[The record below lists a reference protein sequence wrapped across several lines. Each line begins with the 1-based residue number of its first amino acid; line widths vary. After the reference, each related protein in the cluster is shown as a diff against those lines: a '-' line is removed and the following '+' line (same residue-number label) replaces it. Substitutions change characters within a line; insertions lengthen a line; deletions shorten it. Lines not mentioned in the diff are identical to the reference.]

1 MPKTLRCDPQLLRK
15 DLSGRVYIVT
25 GANSGTG
32 LATSQQLVR
41 QGAHVVGACRRVSA
55 GETAFAE
62 FASLPGA
69 AEIMQ
74 LDLASLASVRAFAAD
89 FLGKHQRLDG
99 LVNNAG
105 LVTSEGRTEDGFEI
119 QFGTNHL
126 GHFLLTE
133 LMLDILKA
141 SAPARIVCLSSVV
154 HAGRGSQDVTID
166 FEDLQPLG
174 GSENGSRAAARYQT
188 RSATANGG
196 LTKAY
201 ERKPYSSMA
210 AYAQSKLANLLHAQ
224 ELARRLEGTNVTAY
238 SVHPGWIR
246 SNFGAE
252 IMPGWLRGAMN
263 LALRP
268 FGGFL
273 GIMSPEDG
281 AQTTLHCL
289 LDDDAPSHNGAYF
302 SQNSIL
308 YAKREHWPGG
318 WPMRSPNPNAR
329 DEALAKRLYDVS
341 SELVG
346 LSGE

>member
-1 MPKTLRCDPQLLRK
+1 MPKTLKCDSQLLRK
-15 DLSGRVYIVT
+15 DLSGRVYVVT

-32 LATSQQLVR
+32 LATSRQLVR

-55 GETAFAE
+55 GETVFAD
-62 FASLPGA
+62 FARLPGS

-74 LDLASLASVRAFAAD
+74 LDLASLASVRQFSID
-89 FLGKHQRLDG
+89 FLGKHKRLDG
-99 LVNNAG
+99 LINNAG

-133 LMLDILKA
+133 LLLEILKA

-154 HAGRGSQDVTID
+154 HAGRGSQAVSID
-166 FEDLQPLG
+166 FDDLH
-174 GSENGSRAAARYQT
+174 
-188 RSATANGG
+188 
-196 LTKAY
+196 Y
-201 ERKPYSSMA
+201 ERKPYSAMA
-210 AYAQSKLANLLHAQ
+210 AYAQSKLANILHAR
-224 ELARRLEGTNVTAY
+224 ELAGRLDGTDVTAY

-252 IMPGWLRGAMN
+252 VMPGWLRGAMN

-268 FGGFL
+268 FSGLL

-289 LDDDAPSHNGAYF
+289 LDDDAPTHNGAYF

-308 YAKREHWPGG
+308 YPKREHRAGG

-329 DEALAKRLYDVS
+329 GEALAKRLYDVS

-346 LSGE
+346 LGS